1 MIGYGIA
8 FAVGLCLGATAGV
21 ALVAL
26 CRATSECRAVLPTP
40 AESEKGDE

>member
-21 ALVAL
+21 ALMAL
-26 CRATSECRAVLPTP
+26 CRAASERRTVSRIP
-40 AESEKGDE
+40 AESEKSNE